1 MESVMDAKTSDFEKK
16 DGIITRT
23 AEERKAAWENLKK
36 LRKRVGEKAKKA
48 GLTEADLKAIRNG

>member
-1 MESVMDAKTSDFEKK
+1 MDAKTSDFEKK